1 MPMWQHPVKQKFS
14 GGRKRPNQKKHK
26 REMGRYP
33 VETRLGERS
42 IKHQRVRGGNQKV
55 KLYFDDYINVT
66 DGATTQRVK
75 ILDVLENPSN
85 KDYNRRKI
93 ITRNTLIKTELGNVR
108 VSSRPG
114 QTPVINGKLI
124 KE

>member
-1 MPMWQHPVKQKFS
+1 MPAWQKPIKQKES
-14 GGRKRPNQKKHK
+14 GGRKRSNQKKHK

-33 VETRLGERS
+33 IETRMGDRS

-66 DGATTQRVK
+66 DGSTTQRVK
-75 ILDVLENPSN
+75 IQDVLENPSN

-93 ITRNTLIKTELGNVR
+93 ITRNTLVKTELGNVR

-114 QTPVINGKLI
+114 QTPVINGKLV